1 MTRQAAFLVLLLF
14 STVYALGRGGRP
26 EKFGAAAMMI
36 AALLSVLAVRPRG
49 LRFQQ
54 VETGVLVIDT
64 LLMLFFVW
72 LSAKSTR
79 FWPIWVSALLGAEVT
94 VHIASMIAP
103 AFVPA
108 AYMNANAPWSWLAQ
122 TVLVIAT
129 KRHRLRLNS
138 LGADEPWKA

>member
-14 STVYALGRGGRP
+14 STFYALGRGGRP
-26 EKFGAAAMMI
+26 EKFGAAAMMM
-36 AALLSVLAVRPRG
+36 AALLSVLAVRPRE

-64 LLMLFFVW
+64 VLLLFFVW
-72 LSAKSTR
+72 LSVKSTR
-79 FWPIWVSALLGAEVT
+79 FWPLWVSALLGAEVA

-103 AFVPA
+103 AFAAA

-129 KRHRLRLNS
+129 KRHQLRLQNS
-138 LGADEPWKA
+138 GADAPWKA